1 MVSGSGLAGI
11 KQILATD
18 PYVVPLNADVVSDV
32 RVITYG
38 GKVRIWYYIVEDDR
52 IVYLERVTIAT
63 G

>member
-32 RVITYG
+32 RVITYV